1 MVMARLLRQ
10 RLNDYVNQVNR
21 AEADYTQAATAYNS
35 ALQGAMRGTTSVITD
50 ANGKQVVVGGKTPD
64 GQLALKSSSIKD
76 LKDLNDRDG
85 PSETWN
91 GMLNGTFR
99 YARDADGNV
108 ARYKLEPYVET
119 VPAKPGGT
127 SLFDF
132 MNKSKATTVSG
143 SRWVKQ
149 GENLP
154 IIPNEPVVQEVK
166 EPNLTRSNI
175 KELQSPSSDQAGMA
189 LQQAYGL
196 QAKSALAGDVDNSKV
211 SAFADPED
219 PNNLAERGILAR
231 TLAGQLG

>member
-21 AEADYTQAATAYNS
+21 AEADYVQAATAYNS

-64 GQLALKSSSIKD
+64 GKLALKSSSIKD
-76 LKDLNDRDG
+76 LKDL
-85 PSETWN
+85 SETWN
-91 GMLNGTFR
+91 GMMTGRFK

-127 SLFDF
+127 SVFDF
-132 MNKSKATTVSG
+132 MNKPKETTVSG
-143 SRWVKQ
+143 SRWVKV

-154 IIPNEPVVQEVK
+154 IIPNQPVIQEVK
-166 EPNLTRSNI
+166 EPSLTRSNI
-175 KELQSPSSDQAGMA
+175 KELQSPSSDQAGTA

>member
-21 AEADYTQAATAYNS
+21 AEADYVQAATAYNS

-50 ANGKQVVVGGKTPD
+50 ANGKQVVVSGKTPD
-64 GQLALKSSSIKD
+64 GQLALKTGRIGDASKLGDVGGTVYKMMGGITIYAKD
-76 LKDLNDRDG
+76 A
-85 PSETWN
+85 E
-91 GMLNGTFR
+91 
-99 YARDADGNV
+99 GNV
-108 ARYKLEPYVET
+108 AGYNIQPYPPKE
-119 VPAKPGGT
+119 
-127 SLFDF
+127 
-132 MNKSKATTVSG
+132 TTVSG
-143 SRWVKQ
+143 YRWVKQ

-166 EPNLTRSNI
+166 EPNLTVSNI
-175 KELQSPSSDQAGMA
+175 NELKSPSSDQARLA